1 MNRSYYAAF
10 YTVLALLQ
18 IKRKIPRKHRGVIV
32 LFDVE
37 YIKPGLLPKQ
47 LSDTL
52 HWLFDSRNK
61 DDYISLHP
69 VSREEAVQA
78 LNAVESFV
86 QVVRTYIQQEND
98 IVLLNRGNMKENKK
112 RE

>member
-1 MNRSYYAAF
+1 M
-10 YTVLALLQ
+10 
-18 IKRKIPRKHRGVIV
+18 
-32 LFDVE
+32 
-37 YIKPGLLPKQ
+37 
-47 LSDTL
+47 
-52 HWLFDSRNK
+52 
-61 DDYISLHP
+61 HP

-78 LNAVESFV
+78 LNAAESFV